1 MTHNGLYGP
10 NDAQVA
16 LYPLLS
22 GAEGCGPAARSGGGE
37 GSGQIVQHAGT
48 QVPRV
53 ASDRLV

>member
-1 MTHNGLYGP
+1 MIDNGLYGP
-10 NDAQVA
+10 TDAHVP

-53 ASDRLV
+53 DRA